1 MQKYL
6 VEFIGAGVLF
16 CAVVGSGI
24 MASNLSPNNEGVVL
38 LANTL
43 ATSFALYF
51 LIKTFQEYGDA
62 HFNPAVSMVA
72 YLKKELSISEFFY
85 YCILQCT
92 GAILGVIFANYMF
105 SLELINFATNQRG
118 GTNIYVSEVFATMGL
133 VMIIFL
139 SKKKNVAMSVA
150 AFIGGAYW
158 FTSSTSFANPAAT
171 ISRGFSDSFAGINP
185 DYILPFLI
193 AQLFGGLIAFLILK
207 PFKRKRQK

>member
-24 MASNLSPNNEGVVL
+24 MAFNLSPDNEGVVL

-72 YLKKELSISEFFY
+72 YLKNELTVFEFFFY
-85 YCILQCT
+85 SILQCI
-92 GAILGVIFANYMF
+92 GAIFGVIFANYMF
-105 SLELINFATNQRG
+105 GLELINFATNLRG
-118 GTNIYVSEVFATMGL
+118 GLNIYVSEVFATTGL
-133 VMIIFL
+133 IVIIFL
-139 SKKKNVAMSVA
+139 SRKENVAMSVA

-171 ISRGFSDSFAGINP
+171 ISRAFSDSFAGINANF
-185 DYILPFLI
+185 ILPFI
-193 AQLFGGLIAFLILK
+193 VAQLFGGWIAFLILK
-207 PFKRKRQK
+207 FFKKQ

>member
-24 MASNLSPNNEGVVL
+24 MAFNLSPDNEGVVL

-72 YLKKELSISEFFY
+72 YLKNELTVFEFFSY
-85 YCILQCT
+85 SILQCI
-92 GAILGVIFANYMF
+92 GAIFGVIFANYMF
-105 SLELINFATNQRG
+105 GLELINFATNLRG
-118 GTNIYVSEVFATMGL
+118 GLNIYVSEVFATTGL
-133 VMIIFL
+133 IMIIFL
-139 SKKKNVAMSVA
+139 SRKENVAMSVA

-171 ISRGFSDSFAGINP
+171 ISRAFSDSFAGINVNF
-185 DYILPFLI
+185 ILPFII
-193 AQLFGGLIAFLILK
+193 AQLFGGWIAFLILK
-207 PFKRKRQK
+207 FFKKQ

>member
-6 VEFIGAGVLF
+6 VEFLGTGVLF

-24 MASNLSPNNEGVVL
+24 MGFNLSPDNEGVIL
-38 LANTL
+38 LANTI

-51 LIKTFQEYGDA
+51 LISTFQEYGNA

-72 YLKKELSISEFFY
+72 YLKKEITISELIFY
-85 YCILQCT
+85 GILQCA

-105 SLELINFATNQRG
+105 GLELIDFATNQRG
-118 GTNIYVSEVFATMGL
+118 GTNIYISEVFATVGL
-133 VMIIFL
+133 VMIIYL
-139 SKKKNVAMSVA
+139 SKKENVAMSVA

-158 FTSSTSFANPAAT
+158 FTSSTSFANPAAS
-171 ISRGFSDSFAGINP
+171 ISRAFSDSFAGISP
-185 DYILPFLI
+185 DYILPFVI

-207 PFKRKRQK
+207 LFKGDN

>member
-24 MASNLSPNNEGVVL
+24 MASNLSLNNEGVVL

-72 YLKKELSISEFFY
+72 YLKKELSNNYNLKILENKY
-85 YCILQCT
+85 YK
-92 GAILGVIFANYMF
+92 GN
-105 SLELINFATNQRG
+105 
-118 GTNIYVSEVFATMGL
+118 
-133 VMIIFL
+133 
-139 SKKKNVAMSVA
+139 
-150 AFIGGAYW
+150 
-158 FTSSTSFANPAAT
+158 
-171 ISRGFSDSFAGINP
+171 
-185 DYILPFLI
+185 
-193 AQLFGGLIAFLILK
+193 ILK
-207 PFKRKRQK
+207 KQKHFFMIGKKIIT